1 MKVTEK
7 NRIKISKL
15 KSIYVVV
22 LFAKWTV
29 REFKWTGKYVTDSNG
44 DPCPLV
50 WVYYENYDSAV
61 EKFIKAPIYSATS
74 GWVFT
79 WSFNKEVAETIAR
92 SLRYME
98 EHNNEHL

>member
-29 REFKWTGKYVTDSNG
+29 KEFKWTGKYVTDNNG

-50 WVYYENYDSAV
+50 WVYCEDFDNAV
-61 EKFIKAPIYSATS
+61 EEFIKAPIYSATP
-74 GWVFT
+74 GWLLT
-79 WSFNKEVAETIAR
+79 WSFNKEVAEIIAR